1 MATVMDSIK
10 EWVGKALEKVSIVD
24 VHTHLFNSS
33 FGELLLW
40 GIDELLTYHYLVA
53 EVMRYTDISYDG
65 FWGMS
70 KKEQAEFVWDELF
83 VKRVPISEAARG
95 VVSVL
100 SAFGLDLSSKSLD
113 TYRDYF
119 SRYSMDEY
127 IDTVLEMAHIDYLV
141 MTNDPFDEK
150 ERIIWDG
157 SYVEDRRFRPA
168 LRLDQLLNGWLNNWF
183 TLKSWGY
190 NVGEVIDSDTLKEI
204 KRFLR
209 GWIKRMS
216 PVYMAVSL
224 PPSFELSYKD
234 PASIIIQEAVLP
246 VAEEFNLPFAM
257 MVGVKKLSNPMLR
270 LAGDSVGKANIGVIE
285 YLCRSYPHNK
295 FLVLMLSKENQHELI
310 VAARKFRN
318 LHIFG
323 CWWFLNNPSIV
334 REITSERLDMLGF
347 SFTFQHSDARV
358 LDQLIYK
365 WRHSKDVILPL
376 LIERYSA
383 IIRSG
388 WHLSEVEIE
397 KGVNA
402 LFGGEFQSFLDRRF

>member
-1 MATVMDSIK
+1 
-10 EWVGKALEKVSIVD
+10 
-24 VHTHLFNSS
+24 
-33 FGELLLW
+33 
-40 GIDELLTYHYLVA
+40 
-53 EVMRYTDISYDG
+53 
-65 FWGMS
+65 
-70 KKEQAEFVWDELF
+70 
-83 VKRVPISEAARG
+83 
-95 VVSVL
+95 
-100 SAFGLDLSSKSLD
+100 
-113 TYRDYF
+113 
-119 SRYSMDEY
+119 
-127 IDTVLEMAHIDYLV
+127 
-141 MTNDPFDEK
+141 
-150 ERIIWDG
+150 
-157 SYVEDRRFRPA
+157 
-168 LRLDQLLNGWLNNWF
+168 
-183 TLKSWGY
+183 
-190 NVGEVIDSDTLKEI
+190 
-204 KRFLR
+204 
-209 GWIKRMS
+209 
-216 PVYMAVSL
+216 
-224 PPSFELSYKD
+224 
-234 PASIIIQEAVLP
+234 
-246 VAEEFNLPFAM
+246 M

-295 FLVLMLSKENQHELI
+295 FFVLMLSKENQHELI
-310 VAARKFRN
+310 VMARKFRN